1 MHVHD
6 ITLIGWLH
14 TTACLIALF
23 AGGWNIVGAKGTPR
37 HIAMGRVYVV
47 SMIVLNL
54 SAFAIYKFDIAHFVP
69 FRAGPNIFGFF
80 HWLAVAALVFV
91 LVGYYA
97 SRHQNRAFW
106 SYVHP
111 IAMTLSYYDLIG
123 GGINEAFAR
132 LDPLRA
138 LARASAKSA
147 GGQVGAPIVGMAQT
161 AAMAATLIMIIYF
174 VARVAIYRRQ
184 AKV

>member
-1 MHVHD
+1 MHIHD
-6 ITLIGWLH
+6 ITLIGWIH
-14 TTACLIALF
+14 TIACLIALV

-37 HIAMGRVYVV
+37 HMLMGRAYVV

-69 FRAGPNIFGFF
+69 FQAGPNVFGFF

-91 LVGYYA
+91 LIGYYA
-97 SRHQNRAFW
+97 ARHQNRAFW
-106 SYVHP
+106 AYVHP
-111 IAMTLSYYDLIG
+111 IAMTLSYYDLVG

-138 LARASAKSA
+138 LAIASAKGA
-147 GGQVGAPIVGMAQT
+147 RFGAPIIGMAQT
-161 AAMAATLIMIIYF
+161 AAMAATLVMIVYF
-174 VARVAIYRRQ
+174 IARVALYRRR
-184 AKV
+184 AKA